1 MAELLLNTILFRQH
15 MSIDVFD
22 EMTGTGIGVK
32 CSGFTEHLVLVQCV
46 LETWWDCTTHEEED
60 GLGVLE
66 LTVQRLLVQ
75 GTPPGADPEKEEGGG
90 GGGG

>member
-1 MAELLLNTILFRQH
+1 
-15 MSIDVFD
+15 
-22 EMTGTGIGVK
+22 MTGTGVGVK

-75 GTPPGADPEKEEGGG
+75 GTPPLLMDSSHLSTGTGAGVKCLKSMQEAREVVLLSMQKMI
-90 GGGG
+90 